1 MLLTI
6 PFITILF
13 AAFVQAAMPIFEVE
27 LWPEEGRPIFQ
38 AVASRV
44 RLHEHPSSSSKIISV
59 ATLSPRQRLSFDDT
73 RYRTIKAGRLRVVAP
88 TQVRGRAL
96 GAITYL
102 SKADYYSAK
111 FERSTFQVRAGTMV
125 EYLQYRAEGTCF
137 VRLGANVIDADPCPA
152 GEAAFK
158 VESEPRT
165 EWWIHVL
172 LSTDTTGWVLV
183 NHTTVKEIDREG

>member
-1 MLLTI
+1 
-6 PFITILF
+6 
-13 AAFVQAAMPIFEVE
+13 MPMFEVE
-27 LWPEEGRPIFQ
+27 LWPEEGRPVFQ

-44 RLHEHPSSSSKIISV
+44 RLHEQPSASSKITSV
-59 ATLSPRQRLSFDDT
+59 ATLSPRQRLSFDET

-88 TQVRGRAL
+88 TQVRGRVL
-96 GAITYL
+96 GAVTYL
-102 SKADYYSAK
+102 SKGDYYSAK
-111 FERSTFQVRAGTMV
+111 FVRSTLQVRPGTMV

-137 VRLGANVIDADPCPA
+137 VRLGANVIDASPCPA

-165 EWWIHVL
+165 EWWIHVV
-172 LSTDTTGWVLV
+172 LSSDTTGWLLV